1 MKRGVWFKG
10 VILLVLVTMAV
21 GLGACSRSAAERE
34 GSTTI
39 PAATSVVSPE
49 ESPEASPVPGET
61 VVSAVT
67 PVEQTPEADV
77 EPTADEGA
85 EPPAAPT
92 AEATPTTTPTATSQP
107 PSGGQD
113 GYVVHVVQRGETLYS
128 IARKYGTTYQAIV
141 RANTIQNPSVIYVGQ
156 RINVP
161 TSGSSS
167 GGTSACRYRHTVQ
180 RGEWL
185 WQIARKYGVSPYT
198 IMSANGLSLPSASTI
213 YAGMVLCIP

>member
-10 VILLVLVTMAV
+10 VILLVLVTMVV
-21 GLGACSRSAAERE
+21 GLGACSRSATERE
-34 GSTTI
+34 GATTI
-39 PAATSVVSPE
+39 PAGTSVVSPQ

-61 VVSAVT
+61 VVSVVT
-67 PVEQTPEADV
+67 PVSQTPEA
-77 EPTADEGA
+77 EPTADEGTA
-85 EPPAAPT
+85 VVEPPAEPT
-92 AEATPTTTPTATSQP
+92 AEPTSMPTPTSRPS
-107 PSGGQD
+107 SGGQD

-141 RANTIQNPSVIYVGQ
+141 RANNIQNPSVIYVGQ

-167 GGTSACRYRHTVQ
+167 GGTSGCRYRHTVK

-185 WQIARKYGVSPYT
+185 WQIAREYGVSPYT